1 MCNISGYI
9 GNKQA
14 APVLVEMLKKQEGF
28 CGGYYTGIITY
39 HEGKLYTAKVVGDVD
54 RLLAETDALN
64 FPGTCGLI
72 HSRSRSGGDWHHA
85 HPFVSQDKNLAMV
98 LNGGIVRYAPV
109 YNGGGVA
116 QELYELGFRFDTE
129 TEYTDAMKGHCIL
142 ANGNCVHNSEAICH
156 YTDYG
161 IKHKGLTT
169 AAALEQAFIRMPQE
183 SVALAMNAQDGAAIS
198 FANYNM
204 PMFVART
211 EEEVFFSSFSIALP
225 TDRDYFVSGYIPPAS
240 SGSITLEE
248 TKVHRFKPALPIG
261 NLTPEIVHEGYA
273 IIMKMLQEEAPCSI
287 GRLNNGVRG
296 LWGELID
303 QRYPLTYSVLQ
314 GLKDAGKLEVVKVER
329 EDTDPSMV
337 SPSFQLALKK

>member
-9 GNKQA
+9 GNRRA
-14 APVLVEMLKKQEGF
+14 APILIDMLKKQEGF

-39 HEGKLYTAKVVGDVD
+39 HEGKLYTAKVVGNVD

-72 HSRSRSGGDWHHA
+72 HSRSKSGGDVHHA
-85 HPFVSQDKNLAMV
+85 HPFVSQDGNLAMV

-129 TEYTDAMKGHCIL
+129 TEYTDAMKGHCLL

-161 IKHKGLTT
+161 IKHKDLTT

-183 SVALAMNAQDGAAIS
+183 SVALALNANDGNKIS

-204 PMFVART
+204 PMSVART
-211 EEEVFFSSFSIALP
+211 EDEVFLSSMSIAFP
-225 TDRDYFVSGYIPPAS
+225 TDRDFFVSDYILPAS

-248 TKVHRFKPALPIG
+248 TRVHRFKPALPIG
-261 NLTPEIVHEGYA
+261 NLTPQIVHDGYES
-273 IIMKMLQEEAPCSI
+273 IMKLLTEEAPCSI
-287 GRLNNGVRG
+287 GKLNNGVRG

-314 GLKDAGKLEVVKVER
+314 DLQNAGKLEIVKTER
-329 EDTDPSMV
+329 EGIQPGLTAPLY
-337 SPSFQLALKK
+337 QLALK